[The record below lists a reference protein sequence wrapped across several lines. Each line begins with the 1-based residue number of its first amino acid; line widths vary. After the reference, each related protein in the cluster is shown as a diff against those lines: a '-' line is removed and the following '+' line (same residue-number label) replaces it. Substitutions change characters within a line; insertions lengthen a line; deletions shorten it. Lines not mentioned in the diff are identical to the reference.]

1 MAFKIKL
8 AGIGFQVNGIYEES
22 LKKHCGDYLDTEE
35 NSDNKKCFDN
45 CVAGKEDL
53 KLSDNDSVYE
63 IIISEDDIIRE
74 QGTMLE
80 DEGQSGF
87 APEYLETLALLRKV
101 AGVCL
106 RKTVS

>member
-1 MAFKIKL
+1 M
-8 AGIGFQVNGIYEES
+8 
-22 LKKHCGDYLDTEE
+22 
-35 NSDNKKCFDN
+35 
-45 CVAGKEDL
+45 

-87 APEYLETLALLRKV
+87 APEYLGNIGTFKGNV
-101 AGVCL
+101 AG
-106 RKTVS
+106 SFA